1 MMTCAC
7 VIQLTAM
14 ALVVNVKN
22 EHARSVTAG
31 DALLEIKAD
40 AKLTV
45 ANALQSEVLDAWEPD
60 EVWGVLMVTNTSVPF
75 TTAKLTA
82 GFMLLLAVPATDT
95 LNCEF
100 AASLVTN
107 EIFASLFVSILTLMT
122 VKALDDDPENSCS
135 PATDLEKGVQLAW
148 ESLAAN
154 IIARRNKG
162 TSLMTKVV
170 IW

>member
-22 EHARSVTAG
+22 EHARSAAAG
-31 DALLEIKAD
+31 EALLEIKAD

-82 GFMLLLAVPATDT
+82 GFMLLPAVPAT
-95 LNCEF
+95 EMF
-100 AASLVTN
+100 SGESAASLVTT
-107 EIFASLFVSILTLMT
+107 EILAPLFASNLTLT
-122 VKALDDDPENSCS
+122 TVKVVKALDDPAKSCA
-135 PATDLEKGVQLAW
+135 PVTDFEKGVQLA
-148 ESLAAN
+148 
-154 IIARRNKG
+154 
-162 TSLMTKVV
+162 
-170 IW
+170 